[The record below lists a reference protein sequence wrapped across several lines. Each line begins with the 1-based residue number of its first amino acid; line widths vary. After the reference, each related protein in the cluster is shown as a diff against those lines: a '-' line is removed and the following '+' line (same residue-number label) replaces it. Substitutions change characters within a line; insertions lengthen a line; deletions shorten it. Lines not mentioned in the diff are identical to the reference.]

1 MVSCIQLSSSDIL
14 KEEEAHLLHSDLFN
28 INASVIR
35 DLTTVIAQTAPAAFV
50 LIITNPVNSTLPIA
64 VETLKKYNVY
74 NPAKVF
80 GVTTLDVVRAS
91 TFTVQAL
98 GQGDPRQLKVPVVGG
113 HSGATILPL
122 LSLAT
127 PGVVLTDRQRDEIT
141 HRKFTARSP

>member
-1 MVSCIQLSSSDIL
+1 MT
-14 KEEEAHLLHSDLFN
+14 DLFN
-28 INASVIR
+28 INAGVIQK
-35 DLTTVIAQTAPAAFV
+35 LTVAIAETCPTAFV

-64 VETLKKYNVY
+64 VETLKRKGVY

-98 GQGDPRQLKVPVVGG
+98 GRNDPQSFKIPVVGG

-122 LSLAT
+122 LSQSN
-127 PGVVLTDRQRDEIT
+127 PKIELTDAQRDAIT
-141 HRKFTARSP
+141 YRKLRNHQYV